1 MNTFY
6 NALNVKALKCPIC
19 HFNAAV
25 AIVRLSQSY
34 CGSVNDFDR
43 KLQIV

>member
-19 HFNAAV
+19 HFKCP
-25 AIVRLSQSY
+25 ICHFKRS
-34 CGSVNDFDR
+34 
-43 KLQIV
+43 

>member
-19 HFNAAV
+19 HFK
-25 AIVRLSQSY
+25 RS
-34 CGSVNDFDR
+34 
-43 KLQIV
+43 